1 MCSKERREEAI
12 DSGVAYSAEVFG
24 HVGCSMSCLD
34 KGMIQLSTDGFCDY
48 LNCDA
53 DDSLCLEAQ
62 MGKQC
67 ESIKTVCNKGN
78 KASCFWFTEILVGEL
93 LGVGVGASRMPVDG
107 ENCLPPNQSFASYCP
122 NLVWK
127 EGSGDRCEMK
137 SSTLDGN
144 GVSRLNNRIPLAAVT
159 AAAALGGG
167 TWVV

>member
-12 DSGVAYSAEVFG
+12 DSSVAYVTEDFG

-34 KGMIQLSTDGFCDY
+34 VGMVQLTTNAFCDY

-53 DDSLCLEAQ
+53 DGSLCLEAQ
-62 MGKQC
+62 KEKQC

-78 KASCFWFTEILVGEL
+78 KASCFWFTEILLGEL
-93 LGVGVGASRMPVDG
+93 LGVGASRMPVDG
-107 ENCLPPNQSFASYCP
+107 EFCLPPNQSKIASYCP

-127 EGSGDRCEMK
+127 EGSGDWCEMK

-144 GVSRLNNRIPLAAVT
+144 GVSRLNNRFPLAAVT
-159 AAAALGGG
+159 AAAAIGGG